1 MQLNPG
7 GAVSHAVC
15 MRRPRSTPSGAC
27 EAPQVELPLEAEA
40 GSDDASLAQRVALP
54 LTHLP
59 HPPNSAVGTAW
70 VDYPGLE
77 PLAGTHVGT

>member
-1 MQLNPG
+1 
-7 GAVSHAVC
+7 VSHAVC
-15 MRRPRSTPSGAC
+15 MQRPSSTPSGHGAY
-27 EAPQVELPLEAEA
+27 EAPQVELLFEAEA

-59 HPPNSAVGTAW
+59 HPPKSAVGTAW